1 MIAKSVWGLALCM
14 PLCACTSGLFTSK
27 IQPSSAY
34 LLSVRSVS
42 PRGAAAGAA
51 QAPALP
57 VDLAILKPR
66 MRPGL
71 ESGRIAALYP
81 DRRLE
86 FYAGGTWSGSLDEV
100 LQNLTV
106 QMFQDRTRLRSVSS
120 ESTRFVSNYWLEL
133 YVQDFEAEYAGDGP
147 PTIRVRFAARLG
159 GTAGHDNVGSFDAV
173 ASQTA
178 SEDRLGPIVDA
189 FERAANEALGKIV
202 DAADAAMRNIAVNS
216 DP

>member
-1 MIAKSVWGLALCM
+1 MMTKFVLGLALCV

-27 IQPSSAY
+27 IQPTSAY
-34 LLSVRSVS
+34 LLSVRSAS
-42 PRGAAAGAA
+42 PGAAAGDA
-51 QAPALP
+51 QGPGLP

-86 FYAGGTWSGSLDEV
+86 FYAGGTWSGSLDDV

-106 QMFQDRTRLRSVSS
+106 QMFQDRSSLRSVSG
-120 ESTRFVSNYWLEL
+120 ESTRFVSNFWLEL
-133 YVQDFEAEYAGDGP
+133 YVHDFEAEYGGSGP
-147 PTIRVRFAARLG
+147 PTIKVRFAARLG
-159 GTAGHDNVGSFDAV
+159 STAGHDSVGNYEAQ

-202 DAADAAMRNIAVNS
+202 ESANATLRSAAVKS
-216 DP
+216 EP

>member
-1 MIAKSVWGLALCM
+1 MIAKSVWGLALCV

-27 IQPSSAY
+27 IQPTSAY

-42 PRGAAAGAA
+42 PGNATAAT
-51 QAPALP
+51 QIPVLP

-100 LQNLTV
+100 MQNLTV
-106 QMFQDRTRLRSVSS
+106 QMFQDRSNLRSVSG
-120 ESTRFVSNYWLEL
+120 ESTRFVNNYWLEL
-133 YVQDFEAEYAGDGP
+133 YVHDFEAEYAGAGP
-147 PTIRVRFAARLG
+147 PTIKVRFAARLG
-159 GTAGHDNVGSFDAV
+159 STAGHDSVGNYEAQ
-173 ASQTA
+173 ASQVA

-202 DAADAAMRNIAVNS
+202 NSADETLRSVAVKS
-216 DP
+216 DL

>member
-1 MIAKSVWGLALCM
+1 MIAKAVWGLALCM

-27 IQPSSAY
+27 IQPTSAY
-34 LLSVRSVS
+34 LLSVRSVTS
-42 PRGAAAGAA
+42 ADAGAA
-51 QAPALP
+51 TQAPALP

-100 LQNLTV
+100 MQNLTV
-106 QMFQDRTRLRSVSS
+106 QMFHDRSNLRSVSG
-120 ESTRFVSNYWLEL
+120 ESTRFVNNYWLEL
-133 YVQDFEAEYAGDGP
+133 YVHDFEAEYAGAGP
-147 PTIRVRFAARLG
+147 PTIKVRFAARLG
-159 GTAGHDNVGSFDAV
+159 STAGHDSVGTYEAQAWQV
-173 ASQTA
+173 A

-202 DAADAAMRNIAVNS
+202 DAADATLRSDAIKS

>member
-1 MIAKSVWGLALCM
+1 MIAKSVGGLALCM
-14 PLCACTSGLFTSK
+14 SLCACTSGLFTSK
-27 IQPSSAY
+27 IQPTSAY
-34 LLSVRSVS
+34 LLSVRSS
-42 PRGAAAGAA
+42 SAAAATGATP
-51 QAPALP
+51 APVLP

-100 LQNLTV
+100 MQNLTV
-106 QMFQDRTRLRSVSS
+106 QMFQDRANLRSVSG

-133 YVQDFEAEYAGDGP
+133 YVHDFEAEYAGSGP
-147 PTIRVRFAARLG
+147 PTIKVRFAARLG
-159 GTAGHDNVGSFDAV
+159 STVGHDSVGNYEAQ
-173 ASQTA
+173 ASQVA

-202 DAADAAMRNIAVNS
+202 DAADATLQGVAVKS
-216 DP
+216 EP